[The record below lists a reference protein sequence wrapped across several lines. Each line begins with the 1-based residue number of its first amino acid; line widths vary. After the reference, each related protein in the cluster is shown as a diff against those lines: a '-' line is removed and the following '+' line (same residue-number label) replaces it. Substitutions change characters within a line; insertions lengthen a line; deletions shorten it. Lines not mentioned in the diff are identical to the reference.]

1 VTHQAVGRTG
11 AMNSDL
17 RPGKTE
23 AEIAH
28 ELTHTKSGGV
38 AERVIGVVLLVC
50 GILSILT
57 TVGIVFILAEEAL
70 KFFQE
75 VSVID
80 FLTGTTW
87 TALFQNPE
95 FGVLPL
101 VTATLLISILSMV
114 IAIPVGLLCA
124 IFLSEYA
131 PPRVRAVLKPVMEL
145 LAGIPT
151 IVYGFFALTFL
162 TPDILKPLIPGTDV
176 YNALAASIAVGIM
189 IVPLV
194 ASLSEDALSAVP
206 RAIREGA
213 YGLGATKM
221 EVSLQVVTPSALS
234 GIIASFVLAISR
246 AFGETMIVALAAGL
260 RANMSIDPREGM
272 ETMTSYMVQVFTG
285 DVVTGSTVYQSLFA
299 VGFLLF
305 LITLAMNIFSNF
317 LVSKFREA
325 YD

>member
-1 VTHQAVGRTG
+1 MAHPAVSKAGT
-11 AMNSDL
+11 MNRDL
-17 RPGKTE
+17 RPVKTE
-23 AEIAH
+23 VEIAH
-28 ELTHTKSGGV
+28 ELTNTKSGSL
-38 AERVIGVVLLVC
+38 AERIIGLILMVC
-50 GILSILT
+50 GIFSILT

-70 KFFQE
+70 KFFAD

-87 TALFQNPE
+87 TALFQNPQ

-101 VTATLLISILSMV
+101 VTATLLISVLAMV
-114 IAIPVGLLCA
+114 VAIPIGLLCA

-151 IVYGFFALTFL
+151 IIYGYFALTFI
-162 TPDILKPLIPGTDV
+162 TPDLLKPVIPGTEV
-176 YNALAASIAVGIM
+176 YNALAAAIAVGIM

-206 RAIREGA
+206 RALREGA

-221 EVSLQVVTPSALS
+221 EVSLRVVTPAALS

-246 AFGETMIVALAAGL
+246 AFGETMIVAVAAGL
-260 RANMSIDPREGM
+260 RANMSADPRQGM

-285 DVVTGSTVYQSLFA
+285 DVVAGSTVYQSLFA

-305 LITLAMNIFSNF
+305 IITLAMNIFSNF
-317 LVSKFREA
+317 LVSRFREA

>member
-1 VTHQAVGRTG
+1 VAHQAVSKAGT
-11 AMNSDL
+11 MNLDL
-17 RPGKTE
+17 RPIKTE

-28 ELTHTKSGGV
+28 ELTQTTSGGL
-38 AERVIGVVLLVC
+38 AERIIGIALMIC
-50 GILSILT
+50 GIFSILT
-57 TVGIVFILAEEAL
+57 TVGIVFILAEEAF
-70 KFFQE
+70 KFFADI
-75 VSVID
+75 SVID

-87 TALFQNPE
+87 TALFQDPQ

-101 VTATLLISILSMV
+101 VTATLLISVLAMFV
-114 IAIPVGLLCA
+114 AIPVGLLCA

-131 PPRVRAVLKPVMEL
+131 PPRARAILKPVMEL

-151 IVYGFFALTFL
+151 IVYGFFALTFI
-162 TPDILKPLIPGTDV
+162 TPDLLKPAIPGTEV
-176 YNALAASIAVGIM
+176 YNALAAAIAVGIM

-206 RAIREGA
+206 RALREGA

-221 EVSLQVVTPSALS
+221 EVSLKVVTPAALS

-260 RANMSIDPREGM
+260 KANMSADPRQGM

-285 DVVTGSTVYQSLFA
+285 DVVAGSTVYQSLFA

-305 LITLAMNIFSNF
+305 VITFTMNIFSNF

>member
-1 VTHQAVGRTG
+1 MTHQAVGRAGTL
-11 AMNSDL
+11 NRNL
-17 RPGKTE
+17 RPVKTE

-28 ELTHTKSGGV
+28 ELTNTKSGGI
-38 AERVIGVVLLVC
+38 AERVIGLALLIC
-50 GILSILT
+50 GVLSILT
-57 TVGIVFILAEEAL
+57 TLGIVFILAEEAF
-70 KFFQE
+70 KFFQD
-75 VSVID
+75 VPVID

-101 VTATLLISILSMV
+101 VTATLLISVLSMIV
-114 IAIPVGLLCA
+114 AIPVGLLCA

-194 ASLSEDALSAVP
+194 ASLSEDALTAVP

-221 EVSLQVVTPSALS
+221 EVSLQVVTPAALS
-234 GIIASFVLAISR
+234 GIVASFVLAISR

-260 RANMSIDPREGM
+260 RANMSVDPRQGM

-285 DVVTGSTVYQSLFA
+285 DVVSGSTVYQSLFA

>member
-1 VTHQAVGRTG
+1 
-11 AMNSDL
+11 MNRDL
-17 RPGKTE
+17 RPVKTE

-28 ELTHTKSGGV
+28 ELTHTKSGGIG
-38 AERVIGVVLLVC
+38 ERVIGVALLIC
-50 GILSILT
+50 GVISILT

-70 KFFQE
+70 KFFKD
-75 VSVID
+75 VSVVD

-87 TALFQNPE
+87 TALFQNPQ

-101 VTATLLISILSMV
+101 VTATLLISVLSMV
-114 IAIPVGLLCA
+114 VAIPVGLLCA

-162 TPDILKPLIPGTDV
+162 TPDLLKPMIPGTEV

-221 EVSLQVVTPSALS
+221 EVSLQVVTPAALS

-260 RANMSIDPREGM
+260 KANMSLDPRQGM

-285 DVVTGSTVYQSLFA
+285 DVVSGSTVYQSLFA

>member
-1 VTHQAVGRTG
+1 
-11 AMNSDL
+11 MNRDL
-17 RPGKTE
+17 RPVKTE

-28 ELTHTKSGGV
+28 ELTHTKSGGIG
-38 AERVIGVVLLVC
+38 ERVIGVVLLVC

-70 KFFQE
+70 KFLKD

-101 VTATLLISILSMV
+101 VAATLLISVLSMV
-114 IAIPVGLLCA
+114 VAIPVGLLCA

-131 PPRVRAVLKPVMEL
+131 PPRVRAFLKPVMEL

-206 RAIREGA
+206 RALREGA

-260 RANMSIDPREGM
+260 RANMSADPRQGM

>member
-1 VTHQAVGRTG
+1 MTHQAVGRAG
-11 AMNSDL
+11 AMNRDS
-17 RPGKTE
+17 RPVKTD
-23 AEIAH
+23 ADISY
-28 ELTHTKSGGV
+28 ELTHTKSGGIG
-38 AERVIGVVLLVC
+38 ERVIGVVLLVC
-50 GILSILT
+50 GVLSILT
-57 TVGIVFILAEEAL
+57 TLGIVFILAEEAL
-70 KFFQE
+70 KFFQD
-75 VSVID
+75 VSIID

-101 VTATLLISILSMV
+101 VTATLLISVLSMV
-114 IAIPVGLLCA
+114 VAIPVGLLCA

-131 PPRVRAVLKPVMEL
+131 PPRVRAFLKPVMEL

-162 TPDILKPLIPGTDV
+162 TPDLLKPLIPGTDV

-260 RANMSIDPREGM
+260 RANMSVDPRQGM

-285 DVVTGSTVYQSLFA
+285 DVVSGSTVYQSLFA

-305 LITLAMNIFSNF
+305 LITLALNIFSNF

>member
-1 VTHQAVGRTG
+1 MAHHAVSKAGTMNL
-11 AMNSDL
+11 AM
-17 RPGKTE
+17 RPIKTE
-23 AEIAH
+23 DEIAQ
-28 ELTHTKSGGV
+28 ELVNTTSGSL
-38 AERVIGVVLLVC
+38 AERIIGIALMIC

-57 TVGIVFILAEEAL
+57 TVGIVFILAEEAV
-70 KFFQE
+70 KFFAD

-87 TALFQNPE
+87 TALFQDPQ

-101 VTATLLISILSMV
+101 VTATLLISVLAMLV
-114 IAIPVGLLCA
+114 AIPVGLLCA

-151 IVYGFFALTFL
+151 IVYGFFALTFI
-162 TPDILKPLIPGTDV
+162 TPDLLKRVLPGTEV
-176 YNALAASIAVGIM
+176 YNALAAAIAVGIM

-206 RAIREGA
+206 RALREGA

-221 EVSLQVVTPSALS
+221 EVSLRVVTPAALS

-260 RANMSIDPREGM
+260 KANMSADPRQGM

-285 DVVTGSTVYQSLFA
+285 DVVAGSTVYQSLFA

-305 LITLAMNIFSNF
+305 VITLAMNIFSNV

>member
-1 VTHQAVGRTG
+1 
-11 AMNSDL
+11 MNRDS
-17 RPGKTE
+17 RPVKTD
-23 AEIAH
+23 ADISY
-28 ELTHTKSGGV
+28 ELTHIKSGGIG
-38 AERVIGVVLLVC
+38 ERAIGVVLLVC
-50 GILSILT
+50 GVLSILT
-57 TVGIVFILAEEAL
+57 TLGIVFILAEEAL
-70 KFFQE
+70 KFFQD
-75 VSVID
+75 VSIID

-101 VTATLLISILSMV
+101 VTATLLISVLSMV
-114 IAIPVGLLCA
+114 VAIPVGLLCA

-131 PPRVRAVLKPVMEL
+131 PPRVRAFLKPVMEL

-162 TPDILKPLIPGTDV
+162 TPDLLKPLIPGTDV

-260 RANMSIDPREGM
+260 RANMSVDPRQGM

-285 DVVTGSTVYQSLFA
+285 DVVSGSTVYQSLFA

-305 LITLAMNIFSNF
+305 LITLALNIFSNF